1 MLSQQFRV
9 FLTVAECGSF
19 SGAAKK
25 LLVTPASVMKHMN
38 ALEARIGAAL
48 LIRTHRGV
56 ALTAAGRSL
65 YEDGRKMEALEK
77 EAAARARAASSDGRI
92 VIRVGSSL
100 LNPSRILTDL

>member
-65 YEDGRKMEALEK
+65 YEDGRKWKRWKKKPPPEPL
-77 EAAARARAASSDGRI
+77 RPTG
-92 VIRVGSSL
+92 GSSSAWVL
-100 LNPSRILTDL
+100 LS

>member
-48 LIRTHRGV
+48 LIRKKFPP
-56 ALTAAGRSL
+56 SL
-65 YEDGRKMEALEK
+65 
-77 EAAARARAASSDGRI
+77 
-92 VIRVGSSL
+92 
-100 LNPSRILTDL
+100 